1 MANKKSKTHT
11 GQAGVV
17 GQRTK
22 AETIEGIK
30 KHQEYP
36 EIIEVSPN
44 YIRETLVK
52 FKEKRWSEIEKEF
65 QEWISDPI
73 DGSKC
78 SYTSQQRLEIVR
90 FFKQRFLK

>member
-1 MANKKSKTHT
+1 MANKKRSSTHT

-17 GQRTK
+17 AITPPKRIITETESSLRKDLK
-22 AETIEGIK
+22 AKVEKIK
-30 KHQEYP
+30 KEKW
-36 EIIEVSPN
+36 N
-44 YIRETLVK
+44 YL
-52 FKEKRWSEIEKEF
+52 EKEF
-65 QEWISDPI
+65 QEWLDDPI